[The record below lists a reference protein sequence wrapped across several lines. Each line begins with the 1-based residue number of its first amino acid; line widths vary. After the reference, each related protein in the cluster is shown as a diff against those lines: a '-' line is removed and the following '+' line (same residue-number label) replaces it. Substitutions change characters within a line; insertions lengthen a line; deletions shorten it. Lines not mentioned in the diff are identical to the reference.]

1 MTHDPVE
8 TYVRHVTNAQRPLYN
23 FILTLVPNLN
33 DADDVLGETNS
44 VLWRKRD
51 DFNPT
56 QGEGPSGPS
65 PDPHTQFLRFARTVA
80 RFQALAFLKKHQ
92 RDQLR
97 FDDSLLGTL
106 ADESASR
113 AGAFEAKRHALAHCT
128 AKLSD
133 KDRDLLHRRY
143 QSGQRAD
150 AIAQDVGRS
159 PNAIYQALHR
169 IRQSLLV
176 CIESRIG
183 DNDNA
188 PAPGRTPGHDDGGDR

>member
-1 MTHDPVE
+1 MTPDPIE
-8 TYVRHVTNAQRPLYN
+8 TYVRNVTDAQRPLHH

-44 VLWRKRD
+44 VLWRKRA
-51 DFNPT
+51 DFNP
-56 QGEGPSGPS
+56 EADPST
-65 PDPHTQFLRFARTVA
+65 DPAEQFLKFARTVA

-106 ADESASR
+106 ADESAAR
-113 AGAFEAKRHALAHCT
+113 TDIVEAKRHALAHCT
-128 AKLSD
+128 AKLSET
-133 KDRDLLHRRY
+133 DRDLLHRRY
-143 QSGQRAD
+143 QSGDRAD
-150 AIAQDVGRS
+150 AIARSVGRS

-176 CIESRIG
+176 CIETRIA
-183 DNDNA
+183 DM
-188 PAPGRTPGHDDGGDR
+188 PSDDGGDA